1 MQGGRILSIGR
12 LLTGAAAFLSIGIG
26 YPTAAQADVFCS
38 FTVSNLWLSSD
49 GWVNVVL
56 AGPAGNKNWWL
67 CQQGASTSVDDGYA
81 PRTVNSATCAAVY
94 SQLLTAQLQ
103 SRQVYFQFRAPA
115 NCNAASLP
123 PDGALNP
130 YYVNLGIF

>member
-1 MQGGRILSIGR
+1 ML
-12 LLTGAAAFLSIGIG
+12 
-26 YPTAAQADVFCS
+26 CS

-56 AGPAGNKNWWL
+56 TSLAGNRNWWL

-81 PRTVNSATCAAVY
+81 PRTVNSGACAAVY

-103 SRQVYFQFRAPA
+103 SREVYFQFRGPA

-130 YYVNLGIF
+130 YYVNLAIF